1 MRFVFLTPLSPF
13 QLLDLASVGVPDAY
27 LFPVGG
33 GCVAWLLLPASDYA
47 VNVAFVIVF
56 SHVEMVFAADDVL
69 LDCIHS
75 VLVHV
80 VFLSGFR
87 LSITFS
93 LSILYTF
100 VRTLSIVN
108 IAKFAT
114 YF

>member
-13 QLLDLASVGVPDAY
+13 QLLDLASVGVPAAY
-27 LFPVGG
+27 SLPI
-33 GCVAWLLLPASDYA
+33 GCGRAAWLLFPAADYA

-56 SHVEMVFAADDVL
+56 SDEEVVFAVDDAL

-87 LSITFS
+87 LSITFT
-93 LSILYTF
+93 LSILYSF
-100 VRTLSIVN
+100 VRTMSIVN
-108 IAKFAT
+108 IVKFAT